1 MTIIGIIGQR
11 KGSYRVMA
19 KYIEVKGEKIDDI
32 LGTAPDYILRE
43 DGAMIPIYEDNR
55 DYQAYL
61 RWKATGS
68 DNEVAI

>member
-32 LGTAPDYILRE
+32 LGIAADYILRE
-43 DGAMIPIYEDNR
+43 DGAMIPIDEDNR

>member
-1 MTIIGIIGQR
+1 MLIDIIGLR
-11 KGSYRVMA
+11 KESYKVMA
-19 KYIEVKGEKIDDI
+19 KYIEVKGEKLDDI
-32 LGTAPDYILRE
+32 LGTSVDYILRE

>member
-11 KGSYRVMA
+11 KGSCRAMA

-32 LGTAPDYILRE
+32 LGTAADYILRE
-43 DGAMIPIYEDNR
+43 DGAMIPIHEDNR

>member
-1 MTIIGIIGQR
+1 
-11 KGSYRVMA
+11 MA
-19 KYIEVKGEKIDDI
+19 KYIEVKGEKLDDI
-32 LGTAPDYILRE
+32 LGTSVDYILRE